1 MSNIIKA
8 NHLVLVRAEDY
19 DHSSSPDE
27 KLYADNMVTFYEEA
41 KIMVQELI
49 TEAKAKAERI
59 LGDAQAEAEKISIDA
74 QMEADK
80 IKKKAYA
87 DGFLKGKEVGL
98 SEVEKLKGQANEIIN
113 QAYTEREK
121 ILGQME
127 REIVDFTVQIAEK
140 IIRSQIADKPKVA
153 VTIVQDLL
161 ALVQDSTQV
170 TVKVGTCD
178 YEYIENQKGNL
189 QTVLNY
195 GVLNVEQDPTLKQGD
210 CIVVSETG
218 IVVAKIDKQLEKLH
232 DILREVAHS
241 D

>member
-1 MSNIIKA
+1 M
-8 NHLVLVRAEDY
+8 VRAEDY